1 MTSRNRLLVL
11 LCALGAPLAC
21 EKEAPKP
28 VPSATPVETTPP
40 APTKPPEPS
49 GVPGLAVDR
58 SGAMIAFER
67 VTLDSRDAPQKL
79 RAELERHKKFLDGQ
93 EVKVPAE
100 RRVKPAWVSMLLEAL
115 GDVGVSRALVRTETR
130 AEYPSEVG
138 FVPLAKA
145 KSAPSCSVVMMIT
158 EDRGTAVWKLGGGVA
173 GKRGKGM
180 AGPDLTL
187 TGETVERYAK
197 GCPEGTVGFVAGAE
211 GVDWGLVFDLAASTR
226 RLPKAYFTSLAVLPE
241 PPVAGRPVALP

>member
-1 MTSRNRLLVL
+1 MTMRNALLAL
-11 LCALGAPLAC
+11 LFACGALVAC

-28 VPSATPVETTPP
+28 VPSAAPVETTLP
-40 APTKPPEPS
+40 APSKPPEPS

-58 SGAMIAFER
+58 SGAMVAFER

-79 RAELERHKKFLDGQ
+79 RTELERHRRFLEGQ
-93 EVKVPAE
+93 EVKIPAE

-115 GDVGVSRALVRTETR
+115 GDVGIARALVRTETR
-130 AEYPSEVG
+130 AEYPGEVG
-138 FVPLAKA
+138 FVPLSKA
-145 KSAPSCSVVMMIT
+145 KSAPACSVVMMIT
-158 EDRGTAVWKLGGGVA
+158 DDRGTAVWKLGGGVA

-187 TGETVERYAK
+187 TGETIERYAK
-197 GCPEGTVGFVAGAE
+197 GCPEGTVGFVAGAD
-211 GVDWGLVFDLAASTR
+211 GVDWGLVFDLAASSR

-241 PPVAGRPVALP
+241 PPVAGRPVTLP